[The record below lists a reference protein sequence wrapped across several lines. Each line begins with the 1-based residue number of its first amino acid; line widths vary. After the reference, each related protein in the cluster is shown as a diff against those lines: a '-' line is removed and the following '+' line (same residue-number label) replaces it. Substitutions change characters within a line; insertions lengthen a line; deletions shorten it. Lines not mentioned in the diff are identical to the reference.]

1 MTRRQ
6 KKVKRGLKPMPAK
19 RQNESFTKVA
29 EDLELLCI
37 KEDYQHGEGK
47 GTARKESRY
56 VEGIKRN
63 FGEGKLLLINRGQ
76 AHIPYKNGRHAKL

>member
-1 MTRRQ
+1 MYQ
-6 KKVKRGLKPMPAK
+6 RG
-19 RQNESFTKVA
+19 F
-29 EDLELLCI
+29 
-37 KEDYQHGEGK
+37 YQHGEGK